1 MNGVHRSSR
10 LGGDFPLG
18 TRKASFALRTKA
30 QKASFSHGGEIMT
43 AYLIRRFLQMIM
55 VVWLSTFIIYGL
67 LSFAP
72 GGPLSGLRIQTGNQ
86 RVSDQ
91 DFLRMEK
98 LMGLDK
104 PWHLQY
110 IAWLTGDDWMAH
122 VPGLEQ
128 YASDRRGILRLD
140 FGTSWKIAQGK
151 PVLEVVGARLKD
163 TLILMSLVTAISLMV
178 AIPIGIYSAVKQY
191 STLDYFVTS
200 FSYFG
205 IAMPVFWFGLLLIL
219 LFSLLFKKWGLPF
232 MPSGDIVSLRTPPDG
247 SVLALLNATPGSA
260 LDRGVHL
267 IMPAIVLSLLY
278 MASWTRYM
286 RTSMLEVLRQDYV
299 RTARAKGL
307 IERLVI
313 TRHAFRNAL
322 IPIITIVVYQ
332 LPAIFSGAI
341 VTETV
346 FNYKAMGYLYI
357 LALNQDDWPV
367 IMALLFI
374 TAILVVIATLVA
386 DLLYTV
392 VDPRITY
399 S

>member
-1 MNGVHRSSR
+1 
-10 LGGDFPLG
+10 
-18 TRKASFALRTKA
+18 
-30 QKASFSHGGEIMT
+30 MT

>member
-1 MNGVHRSSR
+1 
-10 LGGDFPLG
+10 
-18 TRKASFALRTKA
+18 
-30 QKASFSHGGEIMT
+30 MT
-43 AYLIRRFLQMIM
+43 AYLIRRSFQMIL
-55 VVWLSTFIIYGL
+55 VVWLATFIIYGL

-91 DFLRMEK
+91 DFKRMEK

-110 IAWLTGDDWMAH
+110 VAWLAGDDWMAN

-140 FGTSWKIAQGK
+140 FGISWKIAQGK

-163 TLILMSLVTAISLMV
+163 TLLLMTLVVIISLLI
-178 AIPIGIYSAVKQY
+178 AIPIGIFSAVRQY
-191 STLDYFVTS
+191 STFDYSVTS

-205 IAMPVFWFGLLLIL
+205 VAMPVFWFGLLLIL
-219 LFSLLFKKWGLPF
+219 LFSIQFKKWGLPF
-232 MPSGDIVSLRTPPDG
+232 MPSGDIISLRAAPPG
-247 SVLALLNATPGSA
+247 SLLDLLNASPGGF
-260 LDRGVHL
+260 LDRGVHM
-267 IMPAIVLSLLY
+267 IMPGIVLSLLY

-307 IERLVI
+307 MERLVI
-313 TRHAFRNAL
+313 ARHAFRNAL

-332 LPAIFSGAI
+332 IPGIFGGAI
-341 VTETV
+341 ITETV

-357 LALNQDDWPV
+357 LALNSDDWPV

-386 DLLYTV
+386 DVLYTV
-392 VDPRITY
+392 VDPRISY